1 MNTTKL
7 YDHDCDNCV
16 YVFTTHGDTD
26 YDWYVC
32 PRPGKYDTSVIA
44 RYGDGGPN
52 YWSCPACMVR
62 DHKYGVSSHYGSD
75 RTSISQMN
83 LMANTVLDYYEK
95 EMKG

>member
-26 YDWYVC
+26 YDWYAC
-32 PRPGKYDTSVIA
+32 PIPGEYETTVIA
-44 RYGDGGPN
+44 RYGDKGRE
-52 YWSCPACMVR
+52 YWACPACMVR
-62 DHKYGVSSHYGSD
+62 DHKYGVASHQGSD

-83 LMANTVLDYYEK
+83 LMANMVLDYYEK

>member
-32 PRPGKYDTSVIA
+32 PRPGEYDTSVIA
-44 RYGDGGPN
+44 RYGDKGWA
-52 YWSCPACMVR
+52 YWSCPAHMVR

-83 LMANTVLDYYEK
+83 LMANMVLDYYEK

>member
-1 MNTTKL
+1 MKTTKL
-7 YDHDCDNCV
+7 YEHDCDNCV

-44 RYGDGGPN
+44 RYGDEGYA

-62 DHKYGVSSHYGSD
+62 DHKYGVASHYGSD

-83 LMANTVLDYYEK
+83 LMANMVLDYYEK

>member
-1 MNTTKL
+1 MKTTKL
-7 YDHDCDNCV
+7 YEHDCDNCV

-32 PRPGKYDTSVIA
+32 PTSAIGGDTVVA

-52 YWSCPACMVR
+52 YWSCPVEMVR
-62 DHKYGVSSHYGSD
+62 RGKFEPAIHYGSD

-83 LMANTVLDYYEK
+83 LMANMVLDYYEK

>member
-1 MNTTKL
+1 MNTTKM

-32 PRPGKYDTSVIA
+32 PGKYDTSVIA
-44 RYGDGGPN
+44 RYADDGPN
-52 YWSCPACMVR
+52 YWSCPAHMVR
-62 DHKYGVSSHYGSD
+62 DHKYGVLSHYGSD

-83 LMANTVLDYYEK
+83 LMANMVLDYYEK

>member
-1 MNTTKL
+1 MNTTTKL

-32 PRPGKYDTSVIA
+32 PGKYDTSVIA
-44 RYGDGGPN
+44 RYADYGPN
-52 YWSCPACMVR
+52 YWSCPAYMVR
-62 DHKYGVSSHYGSD
+62 VHKYGVSSHYGSG

-83 LMANTVLDYYEK
+83 LVANMVLDYYEK